1 MDYVRYLRSKQ
12 TVDNRALNLR
22 VLQSFEAHVLRHGAK
37 NRTASLRVVEVGG
50 GVGAM
55 FMRLLRRDKFFS
67 THATVV
73 YTIIDVKQDV
83 LLAAQETILRTAP
96 AVLNLDP
103 VNHQK
108 FRPQQSQ
115 YTSKAGVSDVAGMHL
130 AATHSKAPIELCR
143 IALTNRISVH
153 LVLGDAIAFLHASKA
168 NFDVLIGA
176 AVMDLWEPES
186 TLKTFFASL
195 DKDKGLA
202 AFYFPI
208 TFDGTTDFFPESSE
222 GLEFDHQ
229 VEIAFHRV
237 MGSRNVL
244 GCETLACHSGRRL
257 IPCLKGLKASINS
270 IGGST
275 WVVSSNN
282 NDTYVED
289 EAYFVSCIID
299 FIQATSDQFE
309 EKGFPG
315 SLAAVARYLACR
327 RKQLSDGTLIYVAH
341 NMDLFGV
348 L

>member
-12 TVDNRALNLR
+12 TVDDRALNLR
-22 VLQSFEAHVLRHGAK
+22 VLNSFEAYVLRHGAK
-37 NRTASLRVVEVGG
+37 NRTAKLRVVEVGA

-67 THATVV
+67 THARVE
-73 YTIIDVKQDV
+73 YTIIDVKEDV

-96 AVLNLDP
+96 VVLNLEP
-103 VNHQK
+103 VKHHE
-108 FRPQQSQ
+108 FRPKQSQ
-115 YTSKAGVSDVAGMHL
+115 HTLKAGTSGVAGIHH
-130 AATHSKAPIELCR
+130 AATPSEVPIELCR

-153 LVLGDAIAFLHASKA
+153 LVLGDAIAFLRANEA

-195 DKDKGLA
+195 DRDKGLA

-222 GLEFDHQ
+222 GFEFDLQ
-229 VEIAFHRV
+229 VENAFHRA
-237 MGSRNVL
+237 MGSRKVL
-244 GCETLACHSGRRL
+244 GYDTLACHTGRRL
-257 IPCLKGLKASINS
+257 IPCLKGLKVKINS

-275 WVVSSNN
+275 WIVSSVE
-282 NDTYVED
+282 DRTYVED
-289 EAYFVSCIID
+289 EAYFVSSIID

-309 EKGFPG
+309 EKGFPETP
-315 SLAAVARYLACR
+315 AALIRYFASR
-327 RKQLSDGTLIYVAH
+327 RKQISDGTLIYVAH
-341 NMDLFGV
+341 NIDVFGV